1 MTDEEK
7 KKDQIDKTIEDHKN
21 PMEQKNKKKE
31 MGLEERFAAIEL
43 ILDQMEDENV
53 TLDESFEL
61 YKKGME
67 QMKAANQA
75 LDQIEKAMLVMN
87 ESGELEEF

>member
-1 MTDEEK
+1 
-7 KKDQIDKTIEDHKN
+7 
-21 PMEQKNKKKE
+21 MEQKNNKKE

-43 ILDQMEDENV
+43 ILDQMEGENV

>member
-1 MTDEEK
+1 
-7 KKDQIDKTIEDHKN
+7 
-21 PMEQKNKKKE
+21 MEQKNNNKKE

>member
-1 MTDEEK
+1 
-7 KKDQIDKTIEDHKN
+7 
-21 PMEQKNKKKE
+21 MEQENNKQE
-31 MGLEERFAAIEL
+31 MGLEERFAAIES

-67 QMKAANQA
+67 QMKVANQA
-75 LDQIEKAMLVMN
+75 LDQIEKVMLVMN

>member
-1 MTDEEK
+1 
-7 KKDQIDKTIEDHKN
+7 
-21 PMEQKNKKKE
+21 
-31 MGLEERFAAIEL
+31 MGLEERFAAIES

-67 QMKAANQA
+67 QMKVANQA

>member
-1 MTDEEK
+1 
-7 KKDQIDKTIEDHKN
+7 
-21 PMEQKNKKKE
+21 MEQKNNKKE

-43 ILDQMEDENV
+43 ILDQLEDENV

>member
-1 MTDEEK
+1 
-7 KKDQIDKTIEDHKN
+7 
-21 PMEQKNKKKE
+21 MEQKNNKKE

-87 ESGELEEF
+87 ESRELEEF

>member
-1 MTDEEK
+1 
-7 KKDQIDKTIEDHKN
+7 
-21 PMEQKNKKKE
+21 MEQKNNKKE

-53 TLDESFEL
+53 TLAESFEL

>member
-1 MTDEEK
+1 
-7 KKDQIDKTIEDHKN
+7 
-21 PMEQKNKKKE
+21 MEQENNKQE
-31 MGLEERFAAIEL
+31 MGLEERFAAIES

-67 QMKAANQA
+67 QMKVANQA

>member
-1 MTDEEK
+1 
-7 KKDQIDKTIEDHKN
+7 
-21 PMEQKNKKKE
+21 MEQENNKKE

-43 ILDQMEDENV
+43 ILDQMEDEDV

>member
-1 MTDEEK
+1 
-7 KKDQIDKTIEDHKN
+7 
-21 PMEQKNKKKE
+21 MEQKNDKKE

>member
-1 MTDEEK
+1 
-7 KKDQIDKTIEDHKN
+7 
-21 PMEQKNKKKE
+21 MEQKNNKKE

-43 ILDQMEDENV
+43 ILNQMEDENV

>member
-1 MTDEEK
+1 
-7 KKDQIDKTIEDHKN
+7 
-21 PMEQKNKKKE
+21 MEQKNNKKE
-31 MGLEERFAAIEL
+31 MGLEERFAALEL

>member
-1 MTDEEK
+1 
-7 KKDQIDKTIEDHKN
+7 
-21 PMEQKNKKKE
+21 MEQENNKKE

-87 ESGELEEF
+87 ESGELEEFS

>member
-1 MTDEEK
+1 
-7 KKDQIDKTIEDHKN
+7 
-21 PMEQKNKKKE
+21 MEQKNNKKE
-31 MGLEERFAAIEL
+31 MGIEERFAAIEL

>member
-1 MTDEEK
+1 
-7 KKDQIDKTIEDHKN
+7 
-21 PMEQKNKKKE
+21 MEQENNKKE

-87 ESGELEEF
+87 ESGEVEEF

>member
-1 MTDEEK
+1 MSEEK
-7 KKDQIDKTIEDHKN
+7 KISLED
-21 PMEQKNKKKE
+21 
-31 MGLEERFAAIEL
+31 RFDR
-43 ILDQMEDENV
+43 LDDIISQMEDGSIG
-53 TLDESFEL
+53 LDKSFEL

>member
-1 MTDEEK
+1 ML
-7 KKDQIDKTIEDHKN
+7 QSICWMARLRN
-21 PMEQKNKKKE
+21 MEQKNNKKE

-87 ESGELEEF
+87 ESGELEAF